1 MSVENAAEKRE
12 LQVAKRRRIAK
23 EKAMFPEREKA
34 FALDIIQRKYWS
46 LNDIFY
52 SHKGFGITP
61 SSYHDASSFSP
72 FKNNPDPSFYQRVN
86 PRARPNPSDGYLSLH
101 IVHRHSAEF
110 NEVMAMAQT
119 DSNYGGTIASIIR
132 VQNYPLMDT
141 FIKFARTT
149 TTAMMDTTNNF
160 GVGFHS
166 AGCFEYVENILLN
179 GLNPAVSSWGKLGRG
194 SYLASNAAYSLE
206 KYGNTFQTP
215 LYMDT
220 RGQQCIDEYKI
231 IVFCCLN
238 KGHTKINEE
247 GLLHA
252 TLPPGCGAF
261 VEQLKNPTIYCIQE
275 FERAYP
281 AYIMVYKLPRDQD
294 EMQINIELAKECH
307 GAQVDMSGVW
317 TWPSD
322 TVGLRVFANAVK
334 LHLDDENSIS
344 HY

>member
-1 MSVENAAEKRE
+1 MSIENVE
-12 LQVAKRRRIAK
+12 LQVAKRRRIAQ

-46 LNDIFY
+46 FDDIFY
-52 SHKGFGITP
+52 IHRGFGITP
-61 SSYHDASSFSP
+61 SSYHDADPSSI
-72 FKNNPDPSFYQRVN
+72 FKNNPDLSFYQRVN
-86 PRARPNPSDGYLSLH
+86 PRARPNPHDGYLSLH
-101 IVHRHSAEF
+101 IVHRLSAEF

-119 DSNYGGTIASIIR
+119 NSNYDGTIASIIR

-141 FIKFARTT
+141 FTKFYTSNTA
-149 TTAMMDTTNNF
+149 AMMDTTDNL

-166 AGCFEYVENILLN
+166 AGCFEYIENILLN
-179 GLNPAVSSWGKLGRG
+179 GLNPAISSSGKLGRG

-206 KYGNTFQTP
+206 TYGNIFQTP

-220 RGQQCIDEYKI
+220 RGQPCIDEYKI
-231 IVFCCLN
+231 VVFCCLN
-238 KGHTKINEE
+238 KGHTKINTE

-261 VEQLKNPTIYCIQE
+261 VEKLNNPTVYCIQE
-275 FERAYP
+275 FQRAYP
-281 AYIMVYKLPRDQD
+281 AYMMVYKLPRNQ
-294 EMQINIELAKECH
+294 EKMQINIEVAEECDR
-307 GAQVDMSGVW
+307 AQVDMSGVW

-322 TVGLRVFANAVK
+322 TVGLRVFTNAAK
-334 LHLDDENSIS
+334 LHMDDKTTNSS